1 MTLSIQPTK
10 EDEPT
15 KSEVKNELNLAKTNL
30 KGDWPNIFLLL
41 MFYIMQGLPTGLA
54 TAISIL
60 LQSKKNITYND
71 QVNMFDILL
80 SNIVKLL
87 YCKSGNMFIF
97 RLYLGWSRGR
107 LA

>member
-10 EDEPT
+10 ENEPS
-15 KSEVKNELNLAKTNL
+15 KSEVKNELILAKPNL
-30 KGDWPNIFLLL
+30 KGDWLNIFLLL
-41 MFYIMQGLPTGLA
+41 MFYIMQSLPTCLA

-71 QVNMFDILL
+71 QVNVFDILF

-87 YCKSGNMFIF
+87 YCKSGIMFIF
-97 RLYLGWSRGR
+97 RFYLGWLRGR